1 MGMVYSAPPAPINV
15 ALTVGAEF
23 MGIWVPDSDAQA
35 YAARR
40 VLQSVIAATYGL
52 LWAGLLDAR
61 SRTITRE
68 KIWSDWKVFGSR
80 NPVCWSHDVQRAVV
94 TLRVVQ

>member
-15 ALTVGAEF
+15 AFTMGAWL
-23 MGIWVPDSDAQA
+23 MGIWVPDSDTQA

-52 LWAGLLDAR
+52 LRSGLLDA
-61 SRTITRE
+61 
-68 KIWSDWKVFGSR
+68 
-80 NPVCWSHDVQRAVV
+80 AVE
-94 TLRVVQ
+94 Q